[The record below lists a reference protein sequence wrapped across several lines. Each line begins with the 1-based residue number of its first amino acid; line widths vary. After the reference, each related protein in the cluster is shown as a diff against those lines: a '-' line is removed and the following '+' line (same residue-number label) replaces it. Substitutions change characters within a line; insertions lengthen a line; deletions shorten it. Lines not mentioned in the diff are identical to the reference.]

1 MPMLV
6 SVPRCVFTTYD
17 GFVNYAIMSATL
29 YVLIR
34 LLQLTDDSINFL
46 LAAVQQ
52 KMEEHK

>member
-1 MPMLV
+1 MLV